1 MTLNLLRTEAAALRS
16 PRLLA
21 CFLSLLCVSSAL
33 AADPPP
39 TNSPFQIVK
48 SFPVSE
54 STWAEKVGDLYLV
67 AAQRSVLVYRKTGP
81 GEADYQEVNRLFPG
95 LDGTI
100 ENCAIAHGRLYVPAS
115 TLGLLAYRVAEL
127 DQSGLQPEL
136 RSTGAKSVGAVS
148 VAGGRVYA
156 KYRNSAE
163 GGFGVFD
170 AETLALLGEGLP
182 GVPLYGLSAVTSNVV
197 YASSI
202 TNYGQMLVVNAQ
214 DVANIQLAR
223 RVTNSPY
230 ATFYRWPAT
239 TIGTNLYLAEGNGGV
254 GVYNITDPLNP
265 VLRYRHAAIGA
276 AVAGRNQPGSV
287 KAFAT
292 DGAYGF
298 LVADQYVKTAQILS
312 SSMQTLTTNHTSVL
326 NGGGLLHPQGVFLRD
341 GALGVPTTMEGVR
354 FYSVTNPTVWSLLA
368 NVDLPSRHEGL
379 AKHGRMVYVTTD
391 IDGVWQL
398 DWEAAGGPKASRRIP
413 LKGLSEDLTL
423 RGSYVYVAN
432 GIGLAT
438 IDVSDPAN
446 PHEVHYWDFPYPGG
460 TPDINQGWVEG
471 VDLVD
476 DILYAALGP
485 AGFGTFS
492 LANPAQP
499 VLMKKMLAGTSPW
512 GNDVSVHGGRKL
524 LAFSGKTRIV
534 LMNVADPANPTL
546 VSDVAV
552 PNGKSTM
559 GNAFSPDGNH
569 LVVVG
574 GGQFAVYSITNAAS
588 PQLLQTFSGHGTE
601 SALFYKNYLLVS
613 GYGSGTAVYRIGA
626 NPAGLTRIQTLPTYF
641 YNSKYWV
648 EGDRL
653 FTNSEGVDE
662 FRLVPRLSASRSG
675 DAVSIDWESVGQL
688 QAAPAAD
695 GPWATISN
703 AINPHV
709 SGDGST
715 EFFRVKVQ

>member
-1 MTLNLLRTEAAALRS
+1 MTNRSRSILRCS
-16 PRLLA
+16 
-21 CFLSLLCVSSAL
+21 LSLLCASPLL
-33 AADPPP
+33 AADPPA
-39 TNSPFQIVK
+39 TNIHFQIVR

-54 STWAEKVGDLYLV
+54 ATWAEKSGDLYLV

-95 LDGTI
+95 LDGAI
-100 ENCAIAHGRLYVPAS
+100 ENCAVARGRLYVPAS
-115 TLGLLAYRVAEL
+115 TLGLLAYRVADLE
-127 DQSGLQPEL
+127 QAGVQPEL
-136 RSTGAKSVGAVS
+136 RSTGTKSVGGVS

-156 KYRNSAE
+156 RYRSATN

-170 AETLALLGEGLP
+170 AETMALLGEGLP

-197 YASSI
+197 YASST

-214 DVANIQLAR
+214 DLANIQLAR

-239 TIGTNLYLAEGNGGV
+239 AIGTNLYLAEGNGGV
-254 GVYNITDPLNP
+254 GVYSITDPLNP
-265 VLRYRHAAIGA
+265 ALRYRYAAIGA
-276 AVAGRNQPGSV
+276 AVPGRNQPGSV

-298 LVADQYVKTAQILS
+298 LVSDQYVKTVQILAGG
-312 SSMQTLTTNHTSVL
+312 MQTLTTNHTSVI

-341 GALGVPTTMEGVR
+341 GVIGVPTTMEGVR

-368 NVDLPSRHEGL
+368 NVDLPSRHEGV

-398 DWEAAGGPKASRRIP
+398 DWEAPGGPKASRRIP

-423 RGSYVYVAN
+423 RGNYVYVAN

-446 PHEVHYWDFPYPGG
+446 PREVHYWDFPYPGA
-460 TPDINQGWVEG
+460 PDINQGWVEG
-471 VDLVD
+471 VELAD

-485 AGFGTFS
+485 AGFGAFS

-499 VLMKKMLAGTSPW
+499 VLLKKMLAGTSPW
-512 GNDVSVHGGRKL
+512 GNDISVHAGRKL

-552 PNGKSTM
+552 PNGKSTA

-574 GGQFAVYSITNAAS
+574 GGQFAVYNISNAAS
-588 PQLLQTFSGHGTE
+588 PQLLQTFAGHGSE
-601 SALFYKNYLLVS
+601 GAIFYKNYLLVS

-626 NPAGLTRIQTLPTYF
+626 NPSELTRIQTLPTYF
-641 YNSKYWV
+641 YNSKYWI

-662 FRLVPRLSASRSG
+662 FRLVPELSASRHG
-675 DAVSIDWESVGQL
+675 DAVNIEWESVGQL
-688 QAAPAAD
+688 QSAPAIH
-695 GPWATISN
+695 GPWATISS
-703 AINPHV
+703 AVNPHV
-709 SGDGST
+709 ASNGPA